1 MSTLPFSVL
10 VAVAAAAIILAVFS
24 QKLSRWLRVPAPV
37 FFLAAA
43 AVAALALPPVS
54 EAGRSLDDRI
64 VSIALV
70 FILFDGGMKIGWR
83 RFRASAAP
91 IVWLGVVGT
100 LVTAAAIVLVAHFL
114 LGLDW
119 RLALLVGAAL
129 SPTDPA
135 AVFSVLGQREIT
147 GRVGTMLEGE
157 SGANDPVGI
166 AIVTSLL
173 AASGGGM
180 QAIGTGVLTFGL
192 QLVVGAAVG
201 IVGGLVLREVL
212 QRFVLPSESLASVLA
227 IASAAFLYG
236 AADLAHGS
244 GFLAVL
250 VAGIAIGD
258 ARAPYKTDIV
268 GFASGVSSLAEI
280 TAFVMLGLTIRL
292 QTVFRPDVLI
302 GGIVLAALL
311 VFVIRPVLVGA
322 VSLPIRLTGGERL
335 FLLWSG
341 LRGAVPILLGLTIL
355 SAGVPGASGVYAMI
369 FVVVFVSVLLQG
381 SLVPLFARIGKVAM
395 REVEPRPFA
404 LDIRFAHP
412 PTNMHRLIVDEGS
425 DADGATVASLQT
437 GGTAWLSMASRD
449 GRNLPLHAEAAL
461 QAGDIV
467 MIQSPDDDAFLDRFT
482 VPPDDESD

>member
-1 MSTLPFSVL
+1 MSTLSFSVL
-10 VAVAAAAIILAVFS
+10 VAVAAAAIIVAVLS
-24 QKLSRWLRVPAPV
+24 QKVSRWLRVPAPV

-54 EAGRSLDDRI
+54 EAGRNLDERV

-83 RFRASAAP
+83 RFRASAGP

-100 LVTAAAIVLVAHFL
+100 VATAAAIVLVAHFL

-119 RLALLVGAAL
+119 RLALLTGAAL

-173 AASGGGM
+173 AVSGGGL
-180 QAIGTGVLTFGL
+180 QAVGTGLLTFGL
-192 QLVVGAAVG
+192 QLAVGAAVG
-201 IVGGLVLREVL
+201 IAGGLALRMVL
-212 QRFVLPSESLASVLA
+212 QRFPIPSESLASVLA

-236 AADLAHGS
+236 VADIAQGS

-250 VAGIAIGD
+250 VAGIVIGD
-258 ARAPYKTDIV
+258 ARAPYKTDID
-268 GFASGVSSLAEI
+268 GFTSGVSSLAEI

-302 GGIVLAALL
+302 GGLVLAALL
-311 VFVIRPVLVGA
+311 ILVIRPVLVGL
-322 VSLPIRLTGGERL
+322 VSLPIRLNGGERL

-355 SAGVPGASGVYAMI
+355 SAGVPGASGVYGTI
-369 FVVVFVSVLLQG
+369 FVVVFVSVLVQG
-381 SLVPLFARIGKVAM
+381 GLVPLFARLGSVAM
-395 REVEPRPFA
+395 REIEPRPFA
-404 LDIRFAHP
+404 LDIRFVHP
-412 PTNMHRLIVDEGS
+412 PTNMHRLMVDAGS
-425 DADGATVASLQT
+425 AADGARVSDLTA
-437 GGTAWLSMASRD
+437 GDTAWLSMVSRD
-449 GRNLPLHAEAAL
+449 GRNLPLHRAASL

-467 MIQSPDDDAFLDRFT
+467 MVQAPDGDAFLDTFT
-482 VPPDDESD
+482 VPERADG